1 MPHRLELSRPPAR
14 PPHLAP
20 PLTCASCPR
29 PLLPAPAW
37 FQLPCAHDAPHA
49 LRASGALV
57 LMGDRG
63 LLVGRGT
70 PTHHLDLSSKALL
83 PEPPPSP
90 SCLPTVSFLPCAP
103 PDFQLLPLCAP
114 DSAAMGS
121 LPDVCCLP
129 HSPSCLTQSGLPCG
143 RGLVSDSPGCES
155 RPRGPAELLH
165 LSGPCSSRFS
175 RL

>member
-1 MPHRLELSRPPAR
+1 MSASSLHAASVSPPSRVRDCHLVVPHRLELSWPPAR

-20 PLTCASCPR
+20 PLTCSSCPR
-29 PLLPAPAW
+29 PLLPSTPW
-37 FQLPCAHDAPHA
+37 FQLPCAHHAPGA

-63 LLVGRGT
+63 LLVGRDT

-121 LPDVCCLP
+121 PPDVCCLP
-129 HSPSCLTQSGLPCG
+129 HSPSCLTQSGVAIWPWA
-143 RGLVSDSPGCES
+143 RV
-155 RPRGPAELLH
+155 RQPRV
-165 LSGPCSSRFS
+165 
-175 RL
+175 